1 MMEDKSFVTFAV
13 DAKLKE
19 VYNQAI
25 DDVVGAVD
33 IVYKQI
39 IESAAA
45 YGPYMALDKAIA
57 AIEALRK

>member
-25 DDVVGAVD
+25 NDAVRAVGGVDVEHDDYP
-33 IVYKQI
+33 INI
-39 IESAAA
+39 II
-45 YGPYMALDKAIA
+45 KAIA
-57 AIEALRK
+57 AIKALRK